1 MAERA
6 FMLTGT
12 GVARRGLALI
22 CLCAMASGCASL
34 GKIEDPCTMA
44 NRDVSFSVLMENS
57 ISNVYNMCLERM
69 RQDVITRWGEQ

>member
-1 MAERA
+1 MADRA
-6 FMLTGT
+6 FRHTATGI
-12 GVARRGLALI
+12 ARRGLALV
-22 CLCAMASGCASL
+22 CLCVMASGCASM
-34 GKIEDPCTMA
+34 GRIEDPCAMA